1 MKQKFILEESWE
13 HHSFLSNISI
23 KRSWWINHP
32 KHEQHGDNDGEDD
45 RDGNGE
51 SNDGNGESNDRED
64 RCKIKAGNS
73 QLVQKHV
80 QRLHPPEHQSDRE

>member
-1 MKQKFILEESWE
+1 M
-13 HHSFLSNISI
+13 
-23 KRSWWINHP
+23 
-32 KHEQHGDNDGEDD
+32 HEQHEDDNGEDD

-51 SNDGNGESNDRED
+51 SNDGED
-64 RCKIKAGNS
+64 RCKIEADNS

>member
-1 MKQKFILEESWE
+1 MKQKFILIESWE

-23 KRSWWINHP
+23 KRPWWINHP
-32 KHEQHGDNDGEDD
+32 KNEQHEDDNGEDD

-51 SNDGNGESNDRED
+51 SNDGED
-64 RCKIKAGNS
+64 RCKIEADNS

-80 QRLHPPEHQSDRE
+80 QRLHPPEHQSDQE

>member
-1 MKQKFILEESWE
+1 MMDQPPEAWTTWR
-13 HHSFLSNISI
+13 H
-23 KRSWWINHP
+23 
-32 KHEQHGDNDGEDD
+32 EDD